1 MAYVNS
7 TRTAANGLADRFA
20 ALVNGIRVAA
30 QRRAV
35 YEKTVR
41 ELEGLT
47 NRELADLGIARLNI
61 RDVAREAAFGNI

>member
-7 TRTAANGLADRFA
+7 TRTMGNGLADRFA
-20 ALVNGIRVAA
+20 ALVKSIMLTA

-35 YEKTVR
+35 YDQTVR
-41 ELEGLT
+41 ELNALT

-61 RDVAREAAFGNI
+61 QDVARAAAYGK

>member
-7 TRTAANGLADRFA
+7 TRVVGNGLADRFA
-20 ALVNGIRVAA
+20 AFVKAIKLAA

-35 YEKTVR
+35 YDRTVR
-41 ELEGLT
+41 ELNGLT

-61 RDVAREAAFGNI
+61 QDVARAAAYGK

>member
-7 TRTAANGLADRFA
+7 TRVVGNGLAERISMW
-20 ALVNGIRVAA
+20 LKSLKIAA

-35 YEKTVR
+35 FERTVQ
-41 ELEGLT
+41 ELNALT

-61 RDVAREAAFGNI
+61 RDVAYAAAYGK